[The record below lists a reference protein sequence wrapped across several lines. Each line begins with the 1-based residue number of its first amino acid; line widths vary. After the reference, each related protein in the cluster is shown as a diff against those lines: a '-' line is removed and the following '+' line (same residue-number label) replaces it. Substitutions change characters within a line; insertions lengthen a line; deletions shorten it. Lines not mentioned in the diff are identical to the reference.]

1 MEASVDGGRAPPS
14 SPPSAFACRCCRVSF
29 STLTE
34 RKEHQRSDWHSYNQR
49 RSVGNLGPVTQ
60 EEFSRKIQVALFASQ
75 LKQDKSGDKEAH
87 IDAAVRLHRTLL
99 NSSVHAASPVA
110 SSASPLA
117 SSSSSSLASSASP
130 LPPTERE
137 RAQAVATLTALG
149 VLASRGED
157 HLKGKKAEKAGPRP
171 LPPLAASETSRGA
184 ATDGAAS
191 VPERSGARGISS
203 EAQQLEKKARL
214 AALATSPE
222 CVSLFDLHAPFA
234 SWRENLTYMQKTFSF
249 ALPHAEFLVDPARFL
264 RIIWKAQM
272 RKPRCLWCMQRFASV
287 EAAQQHMQSKG
298 HTQLRWAD
306 SADSALQRA
315 LEPCFDFRASY
326 LALLERRA
334 QLAETQ
340 KALSHT
346 GDRRDREP
354 EETLDEI
361 QETQSADEDL
371 WEDVSDDDSDSW
383 TVASEE
389 AAEPSDVQKKPRG
402 DIEDEYARLRE
413 ECKGLTDKD
422 FRRILR
428 QCGDMQARLTETG
441 DLRLPDGRELVNRHV
456 AYIYKQRLGRR
467 VPGDAEAQVLAD
479 AYGVQSLRDVCG
491 GERGALALASSH
503 CPGDPAQRKA
513 QLALRLRQEKHRRL
527 LACLGRSGRGLSEK
541 QLRTQREV
549 KHRVVLPREQF
560 AKRMQKQRMQLG
572 VKQNTLQKFIL
583 QEHKFFL

>member
-1 MEASVDGGRAPPS
+1 MEAAVSVGRAPPA

-34 RKEHQRSDWHSYNQR
+34 RKEHHRSDWHAYNQR

-75 LKQDKSGDKEAH
+75 LKQDKSGDTAAH

-99 NSSVHAASPVA
+99 NTSPP
-110 SSASPLA
+110 SSASSSPPHPA
-117 SSSSSSLASSASP
+117 SSS

-149 VLASRGED
+149 VLTSRGED
-157 HLKGKKAEKAGPRP
+157 HLKGKKVEKAGLRP
-171 LPPLAASETSRGA
+171 PPLASSETSPRA
-184 ATDGAAS
+184 ATHGSAS
-191 VPERSGARGISS
+191 ASERSGGRGVSS
-203 EAQQLEKKARL
+203 ETQQLERKARL
-214 AALATSPE
+214 AALTTSPE

-234 SWRENLTYMQKTFSF
+234 SWRENLAYMQKTFSF
-249 ALPHAEFLVDPARFL
+249 AIPHAEFLVDPARFL
-264 RIIWKAQM
+264 RLLWKAQM

-287 EAAQQHMQSKG
+287 AAAQQHMQSKG
-298 HTQLRWAD
+298 HTQLRWEDDAD
-306 SADSALQRA
+306 SSALQRA
-315 LEPCFDFRASY
+315 LESCFDFRASY

-334 QLAETQ
+334 QSAGPQ
-340 KALSHT
+340 KALSCA
-346 GDRRDREP
+346 GDRRTRES
-354 EETLDEI
+354 EETIDEI
-361 QETQSADEDL
+361 QETPSADEDL
-371 WEDVSDDDSDSW
+371 WEDVSDDASDSW

-389 AAEPSDVQKKPRG
+389 VAERNEVQGSTGDV
-402 DIEDEYARLRE
+402 EDEYARLRE
-413 ECKGLTDKD
+413 ECTGMTEKD

-479 AYGVQSLRDVCG
+479 AYGVQNLRDVCVRE
-491 GERGALALASSH
+491 ERGALVLASSRS
-503 CPGDPAQRKA
+503 PGDSTQQKV

-527 LACLGRSGRGLSEK
+527 LVSLGRSGRGLSEK

-560 AKRMQKQRMQLG
+560 TKRMQKQRMQLG

-583 QEHKFFL
+583 REHKFFL